1 MEDARNSGSL
11 EVPLHLRNAP
21 TRFMQAQGYGEG
33 YRYAH
38 DEEGGF
44 AAGEVYF
51 PEGLEGRQYY
61 HPVDRGLE
69 IRIAEKLERLRK
81 RNQEAES

>member
-1 MEDARNSGSL
+1 ME
-11 EVPLHLRNAP
+11 E
-21 TRFMQAQGYGEG
+21 QGYGEG

-44 AAGEVYF
+44 AAGETYF
-51 PEGLEGRQYY
+51 PDALAGRQYY

-69 IRIAEKLERLRK
+69 IRIAEKLAQLRK
-81 RNQEAES
+81 ANREATS

>member
-21 TRFMQAQGYGEG
+21 TRFMQEQGYGDG

-38 DEEGGF
+38 DEADAF
-44 AAGEVYF
+44 AAGESYF
-51 PEGLEGRQYY
+51 PEAMEAREYY

-69 IRIAEKLERLRK
+69 IKIAQKLEQLRK
-81 RNQEAES
+81 RNREVKS